1 MVAPT
6 GEQYEISAA
15 GYAAIVTESGATLRA
30 LTKGGRRLID
40 GFAEDQIP
48 AACRGQL
55 LMPWPNRIRDG
66 RYIFEGAQQ
75 QLALSEPKTHN
86 AIHGLVRWSAWHV
99 VSHSESRIELGLRL
113 PAQSGYGWTLD
124 LGVVYELGEDGLTV
138 AQRAT
143 NRSST
148 NAPFASGAHPY
159 LTIDDGNG
167 VDAWTLDSP
176 AGTRI
181 LADERSL
188 PTGSE
193 PVEGTP
199 YDFRRGRPLAGIG
212 MDTCFADLARD
223 ADGIAT
229 TTLSGTGPGGE
240 PRAVELWQDARHP
253 WLMVYTADNR
263 TPARTAIAIE
273 PMTAAVDAFNSGE
286 GLVVLAPGETFSAT
300 WGIRAR

>member
-6 GEQYEISAA
+6 GEQYEINAA
-15 GYAAIVTESGATLRA
+15 GYAATITESGATLR
-30 LTKGGRRLID
+30 LLSKDGRRLID

-48 AACRGQL
+48 SACRGQL

-66 RYIFEGAQQ
+66 HYTFEGKEQ
-75 QLALSEPKTHN
+75 QLAISERSTHN
-86 AIHGLVRWSAWHV
+86 AIHGLVRWAAWHV
-99 VSHSESRIELGLRL
+99 VSHSASRIELALRL
-113 PAQSGYGWTLD
+113 PAQNGYGWMLD
-124 LGVVYELGEDGLTV
+124 LGVVYELGDDGLTV
-138 AQRAT
+138 TQKAT
-143 NRSST
+143 NRSDA

-159 LTIDDGNG
+159 FTIDDGNG

-176 AGTRI
+176 AATRV

-199 YDFRRGRPLAGIG
+199 YDFRGGRPLAGVG

-223 ADGIAT
+223 ANGIAT
-229 TTLSGTGPGGE
+229 TTLSGTGPDGE
-240 PRAVELWQDARHP
+240 PRSVQLWQDAQHK

-286 GLVVLAPGETFSAT
+286 GLLVLAPGETFTGT
-300 WGIRAR
+300 WGIRGR